1 MKSFSWSGGD
11 PEMNAKI
18 PVTMDLTRTILA
30 VLFIGALIAASF
42 WILLPFLSAILWA
55 TTIVVTTWPVML
67 GLQAWL
73 RGKRWLAVT
82 AMTLLLLLVIIV
94 PLSVAV
100 ATIVDKVGDIA
111 TWGKSLAAFTIPSP
125 PSWLER
131 FPIAGPKVAATWG
144 QYAALPREEL
154 SARLTPYAGK
164 ILNWFAA
171 QAGGIMLMFLQFLLT
186 VIISAILYAKG
197 ETVASG
203 VRSFARRLAGQR
215 GENAVNLS
223 AKAIRG
229 VALGIVVTAII
240 QTSISG
246 IGLVITGVPAAPV
259 LTALIFMLCLAQV
272 GPPLVLIPAVI
283 WLYSKDGVLW
293 GTILLVI
300 SIIAM
305 TIDNVIRPVLIR
317 KGADLPLVMIFAGV
331 IGGLVAFG
339 ILGLFIGPVVLA
351 VSYTLLESW
360 VLGGGSDEAVGEGAG
375 LPPPS
380 VSRQDEQ

>member
-1 MKSFSWSGGD
+1 
-11 PEMNAKI
+11 
-18 PVTMDLTRTILA
+18 
-30 VLFIGALIAASF
+30 
-42 WILLPFLSAILWA
+42 
-55 TTIVVTTWPVML
+55 
-67 GLQAWL
+67 
-73 RGKRWLAVT
+73 
-82 AMTLLLLLVIIV
+82 MTLLLLLVIIV
-94 PLSVAV
+94 PLSLAV
-100 ATIVDKVGDIA
+100 ATIIDKVGDIA

-164 ILNWFAA
+164 ALNWFAA
-171 QAGGIMLMFLQFLLT
+171 QAGSIMMMFLQFLLT

-203 VRSFARRLAGQR
+203 VRSFAQRLAGQR

-259 LTALIFMLCLAQV
+259 LTAVIFMLCLAHV

-283 WLYSKDGVLW
+283 WLYSKDGALW
-293 GTILLVI
+293 GTILLVV

-360 VLGGGSDEAVGEGAG
+360 VLGGESEEAVG
-375 LPPPS
+375 
-380 VSRQDEQ
+380 

>member
-1 MKSFSWSGGD
+1 
-11 PEMNAKI
+11 MNAKI
-18 PVTMDLTRTILA
+18 PGTMDLTRTILA
-30 VLFIGALIAASF
+30 VLFIGGLITASF

-67 GLQAWL
+67 GIQAWL

-94 PLSVAV
+94 PISLAV

-111 TWGKSLAAFTIPSP
+111 TWGKSLAAFTIPP
-125 PSWLER
+125 PPGWLDR
-131 FPIAGPKVAATWG
+131 IPIVGPKVAGTWG
-144 QYAALPREEL
+144 QYAALSREEL

-164 ILNWFAA
+164 ALNWFAT
-171 QAGGIMLMFLQFLLT
+171 QAGSIAKMALQFLLT

-197 ETVASG
+197 EAVSSG
-203 VRSFARRLAGQR
+203 VRSFAQRLAGQR
-215 GENAVNLS
+215 GEDAVNLS
-223 AKAIRG
+223 AKAVRG

-246 IGLVITGVPAAPV
+246 LGLVITGVPAPAV
-259 LTALIFMLCLAQV
+259 LTAVIFMLCLAQI
-272 GPPLVLIPAVI
+272 GPALVLIPTVI
-283 WLYSKDGVLW
+283 WCYGKDGPLW
-293 GTILLVI
+293 GTLLLVV
-300 SIIAM
+300 SIIAIA
-305 TIDNVIRPVLIR
+305 IDNVIRPVLIR

-331 IGGLVAFG
+331 IGGLVTFG

-360 VLGGGSDEAVGEGAG
+360 VLGGEREGAVGVGAG
-375 LPPPS
+375 ISSPS
-380 VSRQDEQ
+380 DSRQDEQ

>member
-1 MKSFSWSGGD
+1 MNMKEGGD
-11 PEMNAKI
+11 PDMNAKM

-131 FPIAGPKVAATWG
+131 FPIAGPKAAAIWG

-164 ILNWFAA
+164 ALNWFAA
-171 QAGGIMLMFLQFLLT
+171 RAGSIVMMFLQFLLT

-259 LTALIFMLCLAQV
+259 LTAVIFMLCLAQV

-283 WLYSKDGVLW
+283 WLYSKDGALW

-300 SIIAM
+300 SIFAM

-331 IGGLVAFG
+331 IGGLVTFG

-360 VLGGGSDEAVGEGAG
+360 VLGGESEEAVGEGAG

>member
-1 MKSFSWSGGD
+1 
-11 PEMNAKI
+11 
-18 PVTMDLTRTILA
+18 
-30 VLFIGALIAASF
+30 
-42 WILLPFLSAILWA
+42 
-55 TTIVVTTWPVML
+55 
-67 GLQAWL
+67 
-73 RGKRWLAVT
+73 
-82 AMTLLLLLVIIV
+82 
-94 PLSVAV
+94 
-100 ATIVDKVGDIA
+100 
-111 TWGKSLAAFTIPSP
+111 
-125 PSWLER
+125 
-131 FPIAGPKVAATWG
+131 
-144 QYAALPREEL
+144 
-154 SARLTPYAGK
+154 
-164 ILNWFAA
+164 LNWFAA
-171 QAGGIMLMFLQFLLT
+171 RAGSIVMMFLQFLLT

-259 LTALIFMLCLAQV
+259 LTAVIFMLCLAQV

-283 WLYSKDGVLW
+283 WLYSKDGALW

-300 SIIAM
+300 SIFAM

-331 IGGLVAFG
+331 IGGLLTFG

-360 VLGGGSDEAVGEGAG
+360 VLGGESEEAVREGAG